1 MGRRKRS
8 AAKRPVFRRRLFDL
22 EELGTGE
29 ISLAKEE
36 MEMARTSYS
45 IHGGASPVTTRRYG
59 ADEKYTNLL
68 PDGPA
73 THTYVPVHFVVLL
86 SMFFLSILLIFCR
99 ARRTKSKPAVP
110 KSTSSRRSSGSTT
123 TNNNRA
129 VKRSITVMGTPKDR
143 DLFFKLER
151 KGSYTNGVG
160 QRRQSVRRKS
170 AV

>member
-29 ISLAKEE
+29 ISLAK
-36 MEMARTSYS
+36 
-45 IHGGASPVTTRRYG
+45 
-59 ADEKYTNLL
+59 KYTNLL